1 MAGEGQNK
9 DKAEAVGAV
18 NIEEVYI
25 RTADKNYFDL
35 SNYVQNIL
43 IYENIGQSCLTG
55 SIGIADSSNFLGNL
69 NLKGKEIITMKIK
82 SPFLSDGD
90 DIHRSFVAYSIS
102 DRIQQDDRQ
111 QFMRIN
117 FISMEGAKDIST
129 RLSRKFSGPTD
140 TIAEEVFKQYVQETR
155 IYDKKGNPIGPTTPL
170 VIGGTPHKTNNFA
183 FVANN
188 WSAIETLNFVAK
200 NSEPADV
207 DSKHVLPN
215 CLFFETRTGFYF
227 GTLTDY
233 ILEQKRKN
241 LIYNEYNFIP
251 ALDQSFAQNEERL
264 SYGSY
269 NYISDFV
276 SNQYQVPSSSNF
288 DEHYNELKNQRTG
301 YYGTHTIG
309 IDMVNRLNYQMIFDY
324 VGNLEDANP
333 NNRVNKKW
341 EDFAHVSDR
350 RPGPETPIYNP
361 RALQRVKVGASNLF
375 DTDEFGYDMA
385 YFERISLRPTA
396 IAEQK
401 RLKVVIEVPGMTDVQ
416 VGYLVRLNYP
426 SVGEKLTGDTSQD
439 TLDPDVSGLY
449 AISGIIHNISAQ
461 QHSMKLELVRDS
473 FGDDR

>member
-1 MAGEGQNK
+1 MASEGQHK

-18 NIEEVYI
+18 NIEEIYI

-43 IYENIGQSCLTG
+43 IYENIGQTCLTG
-55 SIGIADSSNFLGNL
+55 SIGISDSTNFLGNL
-69 NLKGKEIITMKIK
+69 FLKGKEVITMKIK

-90 DIHRSFVAYSIS
+90 DIYKSFVAYSIS
-102 DRIQQDDRQ
+102 DRIQESDRQ
-111 QFMRIN
+111 QFFRIN
-117 FISMEGAKDIST
+117 FISLEGAKDIST
-129 RLSRKFSGPTD
+129 RLSKKYSGPTD
-140 TIAEEVFKQYVQETR
+140 QIAEEIFAEFVKEPRV
-155 IYDKKGNPIGPTTPL
+155 YDKEGNPMAGESRL
-170 VIGGTPHKTNNFA
+170 VIGGVPHKTNNFA

-200 NSEPADV
+200 NSEPADFNG
-207 DSKHVLPN
+207 KQVLPN
-215 CLFFETRTGFYF
+215 CLFFENRTEFYF
-227 GTLTDY
+227 GTLTDL
-233 ILEQKRKN
+233 ILAQKEKN
-241 LIYNEYNFIP
+241 LIYDEYNFMP
-251 ALDQSFAQNEERL
+251 ALDGNFNQNEERL
-264 SYGSY
+264 TYGSY
-269 NYISDFV
+269 NYISEFI
-276 SNQYQVPSSSNF
+276 SRQYCVPSSSNF

-309 IDMVNRLNYQMIFDY
+309 IDMINRLNYQMIFDY
-324 VGNLEDANP
+324 VGNISELK

-341 EDFAHVSDR
+341 EDFAHIADK

-375 DTDEFGYDMA
+375 DADEFGYDMA

-396 IAEQK
+396 LAEQK
-401 RLKVVIEVPGMTDVQ
+401 RLKVVITVPGKTDVK

-426 SVGEKLTGDTSQD
+426 SVGEKLTGVTSED
-439 TLDPDVSGLY
+439 SLDPQVSGLY

-473 FGDDR
+473 FGDDS